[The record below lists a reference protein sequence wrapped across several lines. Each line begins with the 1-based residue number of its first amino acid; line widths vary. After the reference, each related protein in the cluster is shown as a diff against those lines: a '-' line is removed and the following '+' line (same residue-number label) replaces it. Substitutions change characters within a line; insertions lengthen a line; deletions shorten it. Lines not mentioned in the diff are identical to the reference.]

1 MVLMLTGAA
10 LSSVGCAALVT
21 PNFETETVNLR
32 SGNYVLDP
40 DHTFVLF
47 RIGHLG
53 LSKVIGRFNEAE
65 ASMNFDP
72 DDIENLKF
80 DGLIK
85 TASVDI
91 GNPDFESDLRGSR
104 WLNSK
109 AFPNATFI
117 TDTVT
122 QDEEGDLTIDG
133 QFTLRGVTQ
142 PLQLKGRFNGGADN
156 ILTGKY
162 TIGFSATGELSRKS
176 YGIDSFAA
184 LVGDII
190 EVEIEAEF
198 QQQ

>member
-72 DDIENLKF
+72 DELENLTF

-85 TASVDI
+85 TASIDI
-91 GNPDFESDLRGSR
+91 GNPDFENDLRGSG
-104 WLNSK
+104 WLNSD

-122 QDEEGDLTIDG
+122 QDEEGGITIDG

-142 PLQLKGRFNGGADN
+142 PLQLRGRFNGGADN

-184 LVGDII
+184 LVGDTI
-190 EVEIEAEF
+190 EIEIEAEF
-198 QQQ
+198 QRQ